1 MDYFELPQTVYAINM
16 SVFAGGS
23 VSYDLLYVW
32 VPLIGPQQCEKTCNK
47 GEFDETM
54 LCAADD
60 GKSPCQVSIT
70 SAKK

>member
-1 MDYFELPQTVYAINM
+1 MDNFELPQTVYATNM